1 MLQVLGPPPSRVRDL
16 NEAKARRKRRAFAII
31 WSVVMSRLK
40 KTVLVLCVTLISRS
54 AFAFFDPVTISL
66 ATWFTTSIAMP
77 VSYALGCATTYSPPI
92 RLFGTER
99 AVYGLDWGS
108 LACHAE
114 NVYGM
119 QLSFCGGSFEQSLYG
134 LQLGIIASGYAQ
146 EEIPLGDY
154 HLFNIDHCRMN
165 GIQFGTFAA
174 KTAMANGFQLSAIYN
189 EAQTVNGFQIG
200 LVNETR
206 KLHGLQVGLYNEAKR
221 GLGLQVGLVNF
232 TRSGMSKFFPV
243 LNFVF

>member
-1 MLQVLGPPPSRVRDL
+1 M
-16 NEAKARRKRRAFAII
+16 
-31 WSVVMSRLK
+31 
-40 KTVLVLCVTLISRS
+40 VLCMTLISQS
-54 AFAFFDPVTISL
+54 AFAFFDPVTIGL
-66 ATWFTTSIAMP
+66 ATWFTTSIGMP
-77 VSYALGCATTYSPPI
+77 VSYALGCAFAYSPGM

-108 LACHAE
+108 LACHAG

-119 QLSFCGGSFEQSLYG
+119 QLGFIGGSVEENLYG
-134 LQLGIIASGYAQ
+134 LQFGILASGYAQ
-146 EEIPLGDY
+146 EELPLDEY
-154 HLFNIDHCRMN
+154 HFFNIDHCRMN

-174 KTAMANGFQLSAIYN
+174 KTAMVNGFQLSAISN
-189 EAQTVNGFQIG
+189 EAQTVNGFQVG

-206 KLHGLQVGLYNEAKR
+206 KLHGLQIGLYNEAMR

>member
-1 MLQVLGPPPSRVRDL
+1 M
-16 NEAKARRKRRAFAII
+16 RKLA
-31 WSVVMSRLK
+31 
-40 KTVLVLCVTLISRS
+40 LVLCVTLISRS
-54 AFAFFDPVTISL
+54 AFAFFDPVTIGL
-66 ATWFTTSIAMP
+66 ATWFTTSIGMP
-77 VSYALGCATTYSPPI
+77 VSYALGCAFAYSPGI

-108 LACHAE
+108 LACHAG

-119 QLSFCGGSFEQSLYG
+119 QLGFIGGSVEENLYG
-134 LQLGIIASGYAQ
+134 LQFGILASGYAQ
-146 EEIPLGDY
+146 EELPFDEY
-154 HLFNIDHCRMN
+154 HFFNIDHCRMN

-174 KTAMANGFQLSAIYN
+174 KTAMVNGFQLSAIYN
-189 EAQTVNGFQIG
+189 EAQTVNGFQVG

-206 KLHGLQVGLYNEAKR
+206 KLHGLQIGLYNEAKR

>member
-1 MLQVLGPPPSRVRDL
+1 MK
-16 NEAKARRKRRAFAII
+16 KAI
-31 WSVVMSRLK
+31 L
-40 KTVLVLCVTLISRS
+40 VLVVALISKS
-54 AFAFFDPVTISL
+54 ACAFDPVTIGL
-66 ATWFTTSIAMP
+66 ASWFTTSIGLP
-77 VSYALGCATTYSPPI
+77 VSYALGCAFAYSPGI
-92 RLFGTER
+92 RIFGTER

-119 QLSFCGGSFEQSLYG
+119 QMSFVGGSVEECLYG
-134 LQLGIIASGYAQ
+134 LQFGIIASGYAK

-206 KLHGLQVGLYNEAKR
+206 KLHGLQVGLYNSAVR
-221 GLGLQVGLVNF
+221 GLGLQVGLINHAE
-232 TRSGMSKFFPV
+232 RSFVEYLPV
-243 LNFVF
+243 LNFVY

>member
-1 MLQVLGPPPSRVRDL
+1 MDFEKL
-16 NEAKARRKRRAFAII
+16 KMRRMRK
-31 WSVVMSRLK
+31 L
-40 KTVLVLCVTLISRS
+40 VLVLCVALISRS
-54 AFAFFDPVTISL
+54 AFAFFDPVTIGL
-66 ATWFTTSIAMP
+66 ASWLTTSIAMP
-77 VSYALGCATTYSPPI
+77 VSYALGCAFAYSPGI
-92 RLFGTER
+92 RVFGSER

-114 NVYGM
+114 NVYGLQM
-119 QLSFCGGSFEQSLYG
+119 SFVGGSVEEDLYG

-154 HLFNIDHCRMN
+154 HLFNIDHCHMN

-174 KTAMANGFQLSAIYN
+174 KTAMANGFQLSAVYN
-189 EAQTVNGFQIG
+189 EAQTVNGFQVG

-206 KLHGLQVGLYNEAKR
+206 KLHGLQVGLCNTAKR
-221 GLGLQVGLVNF
+221 GLGLQVGLCNF
-232 TRSGMSKFFPV
+232 TNSGLVKFFPV